1 MKKSLENYFKYIKS
15 SGLSEN
21 TIKAYKIDLMQFYQ
35 YLKIYFP
42 NEPDIDKIKK
52 KYIRDFFK
60 SLYQDDVSNRT
71 LARKTATIKSYF
83 KYCTVNKLIT
93 INPALNLKTPKIK
106 KDLPKFFTNTEMEK
120 LLNLPDLDSKFGVR
134 NRAIMELMYSCGLRI
149 SEVANVNLSDMDGG
163 LSIIKIIGKGNKK
176 RLVPIGKISKKHL
189 KNYLKIRNLF
199 VEKKDSGV
207 LFLSKSGK
215 KLSADE
221 VREILQKYIFL
232 IAKSAGY
239 SPHSIRHSFA
249 THLLSAG
256 ADLRAVQEM
265 LGHSNLSTTQI
276 YTHLSI
282 KEVKKIYN
290 EKHPR
295 SDKKE

>member
-1 MKKSLENYFKYIKS
+1 MKNSLEKYFKYLKS
-15 SGLSEN
+15 AGLSDN
-21 TIKAYKIDLMQFYQ
+21 TIKAYKTDLLQFYQ
-35 YLKIYFP
+35 YLKRYFP
-42 NEPDIDKIKK
+42 KGPILTDLKK

-60 SLYQDDVSNRT
+60 DLYQNNVTSRT
-71 LARKTATIKSYF
+71 LSRKTTTIKSYF
-83 KYCTVNKLIT
+83 KYCTINKLIK
-93 INPALNLKTPKIK
+93 INLALNLKTPKIK

-120 LLNLPDLDSKFGVR
+120 LLNLPDLTSKFGVR
-134 NRAIMELMYSCGLRI
+134 NRAILELMYSCGLRI
-149 SEVANVNLSDMDGG
+149 SEVSNIIFSDLDSQ
-163 LSIIKIIGKGNKK
+163 LKIIKIIGKGNKK
-176 RLVPIGKISKKHL
+176 RLLPIGKESKKYL

-199 VEKKDSGV
+199 VEKKDNNI

-215 KLSADE
+215 KLSPDE
-221 VREILQKYIFL
+221 IREILQKYIFL
-232 IAKSAGY
+232 IAKSSGY

-265 LGHSNLSTTQI
+265 LGHTNLSTTQI

-282 KEVKKIYN
+282 KEIKEIYK

-295 SDKKE
+295 SSKNK